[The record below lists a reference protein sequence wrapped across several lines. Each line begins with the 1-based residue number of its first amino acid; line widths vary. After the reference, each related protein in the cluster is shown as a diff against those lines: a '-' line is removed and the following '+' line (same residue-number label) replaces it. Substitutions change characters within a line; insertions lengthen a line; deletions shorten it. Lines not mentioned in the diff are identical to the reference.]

1 LDGIRFRRKLRLR
14 RYETGEILTEETPVF
29 LEIKQRVDR
38 VTQKRRAVLPYREAL
53 RLCNWID
60 MAIGVVGLLS
70 AISGLAFLLAGDPT
84 TGILGISYQAIN
96 AVHTWSSLAAIVGV
110 GAHMALHWKWMV
122 SMTKQIFFPAEQRR
136 ASQHVPEMADG
147 DAAGN
152 GLSRR
157 AFLIFGGA
165 ATAVAAAVV
174 AGYQVLHA
182 STAEA
187 SQSSN
192 QLAAVQQES
201 GVACPFG
208 LVNDP
213 YPGRCRHYRDSNGDG
228 YCDYSVAGS
237 GSNLSAS
244 GDESIGEGFSRRR
257 SGVRQP

>member
-1 LDGIRFRRKLRLR
+1 M
-14 RYETGEILTEETPVF
+14 
-29 LEIKQRVDR
+29 
-38 VTQKRRAVLPYREAL
+38 KRARMNY
-53 RLCNWID
+53 WID
-60 MAIGVVGLLS
+60 IGIGVAGLIS
-70 AISGLAFLLAGDPT
+70 AISGLVFLLPGDPT
-84 TGILGISYQAIN
+84 TGVLGISYQAIN
-96 AVHTWSSLAAIVGV
+96 AVHTWSSLAAIAGV

-122 SMTKQIFFPAEQRR
+122 SMTKQTFFPAKQRH
-136 ASQHVPEMADG
+136 ASQHVPEMVNA

-152 GLSRR
+152 NLSRR

-174 AGYQVLHA
+174 AGYQALPTN
-182 STAEA
+182 SAEA
-187 SQSSN
+187 SQSSS

-228 YCDYSVAGS
+228 FCDYSVAGS

-244 GDESIGEGFSRRR
+244 GEESFGEGFSRRR
-257 SGVRQP
+257 SGGRQP

>member
-1 LDGIRFRRKLRLR
+1 VNKAKIN
-14 RYETGEILTEETPVF
+14 Y
-29 LEIKQRVDR
+29 
-38 VTQKRRAVLPYREAL
+38 
-53 RLCNWID
+53 WID
-60 MAIGVVGLLS
+60 MGIGVAGLLS
-70 AISGLAFLLAGDPT
+70 AISGLAFLLPGDPT
-84 TGILGISYQAIN
+84 TGILGIGYQAIS
-96 AVHTWSSLAAIVGV
+96 AVHTWSSLVAIAGV

-122 SMTKQIFFPAEQRR
+122 SMTKQIFFPAKQRH
-136 ASQHVPEMADG
+136 ASQHVPEMVNA

-152 GLSRR
+152 NLSRR

-182 STAEA
+182 GTAEA

-192 QLAAVQQES
+192 DLAAVQQGS

-228 YCDYSVAGS
+228 VCDYSVEGS

-244 GDESIGEGFSRRR
+244 GDEGFGEGFSRHR
-257 SGVRQP
+257 SGGRLP